1 VRQIPATMATQ
12 HPDNA
17 GAPTWSN
24 TGAPFIGYHE
34 ELAEVAFCFREL
46 GVSEYMWDWEGKH
59 ADAAVIDRLFAEH
72 FDYFS
77 KKQLGRDKFLTFRIP
92 NIWAEQGYSLL
103 QAMTVILSSEDLA
116 RDLELHDRPL
126 FEVILPLTERASQL
140 IHMQHLF
147 AKLARFKSN
156 EFTSGKQ
163 ANTDYLELIPLLE
176 NVETQH
182 RAAEILT
189 EYVAMHEK
197 HFKRRPEYI
206 RPFLACSDPALTSG
220 LLATVIA
227 NKVAIVRLYEFAEQ
241 TGIPVFPIAGPGSLP
256 FRGGLTPLAIDR
268 FLAEFPGVRT
278 VTVQSSFRYDFPTTK
293 VRSAIAKLER
303 ELGVAPPAAMS
314 AHTQMQLVE
323 IGRRFGKS
331 YWQTVRAIAEDL
343 QPLFVAVPK
352 RRDRRQHIGLSAYS
366 RGGEGRVL
374 PRAITFTAG
383 FYSIGVP
390 PELIGVGRALRELH
404 PSQLQLLRET
414 YPNLAT
420 DLARAGRYLNVEN
433 IRVLERENDAW
444 GGVRTDVESLEE
456 VLDLRLRPR
465 TIEEVAHHELSS
477 DALLI
482 KHNPRILSD
491 LIGEM
496 AKIRRSVG

>member
-1 VRQIPATMATQ
+1 MATQ

-17 GAPTWSN
+17 SAPAWN
-24 TGAPFIGYHE
+24 GTGSPFIGYHE

-77 KKQLGRDKFLTFRIP
+77 RKHLGREKFLTFRVP
-92 NIWAEQGYSLL
+92 NIWAEKGYSLL
-103 QAMTVILSSEDLA
+103 QAMTVVLSSEDLA
-116 RDLELHDRPL
+116 RDLDLHERPL
-126 FEVILPLTERASQL
+126 FEVILPLTERANQL
-140 IHMQHLF
+140 IHMQLLF
-147 AKLARFKSN
+147 QKLSRFKSK
-156 EFTSGKQ
+156 EFTSGQ
-163 ANTDYLELIPLLE
+163 RANSDYLELIPLLE
-176 NVETQH
+176 SVETQH

-197 HFKRRPEYI
+197 HFARRPEYI

-227 NKVAIVRLYEFAEQ
+227 NKVAIARLYEFADKNR
-241 TGIPVFPIAGPGSLP
+241 IPVFPIAGPGGLP
-256 FRGGLTPLAIDR
+256 FRGGLTPSTVDR
-268 FLAEFPGVRT
+268 FLCEFGGVRT
-278 VTVQSSFRYDFPTTK
+278 VTIQSAFRYDHPPTK

-303 ELGVAPPAAMS
+303 ALPTAPPVSIES
-314 AHTQMQLVE
+314 ATQTELVE
-323 IGRRFGKS
+323 IARRSGKL
-331 YWQTVRAIAEDL
+331 YAQTVRAVTDDL
-343 QPLFVAVPK
+343 QAFFVSIPK
-352 RRDRRQHIGLSAYS
+352 RRDRKQHIGLAAYA
-366 RGGEGRVL
+366 RGSEDHVL

-390 PELIGVGRALRELH
+390 PELIGVGRTLREL
-404 PSQLQLLRET
+404 SSAQLGMLREI
-414 YPNLAT
+414 YPSLDA
-420 DLARAGRYLNVEN
+420 DLERAGRFLNVAN
-433 IRVLERENDAW
+433 ISLLAKKNDAW
-444 GGVRTDVESLEE
+444 GDVRADIDAIEE
-456 VLDLRLRPR
+456 ILGLRLRPR
-465 TIEEVAHHELSS
+465 TIEQLAHHELSS

-491 LIGEM
+491 LIAEM